1 MHLPRTCDPY
11 TNAGLTTVVSCP
23 LIFTFIFLSH
33 NTPDTLFQFFHPLC
47 TLWVTS
53 ESSSPSSVINVD
65 PRYANVF
72 TLFTVSPNK
81 WISASLCLLHPKYSV
96 FFQLHG
102 LQSSLL
108 HCSSPF
114 NKLPFYMLSSSTA
127 QHYCIPSANSIL
139 IPRGLL
145 FVAPS
150 HHTQYHVKQVGAQC
164 GSFT

>member
-1 MHLPRTCDPY
+1 MH
-11 TNAGLTTVVSCP
+11 
-23 LIFTFIFLSH
+23 
-33 NTPDTLFQFFHPLC
+33 
-47 TLWVTS
+47 
-53 ESSSPSSVINVD
+53 
-65 PRYANVF
+65 
-72 TLFTVSPNK
+72 
-81 WISASLCLLHPKYSV
+81 WISASLCLLHPNYSV

-127 QHYCIPSANSIL
+127 QHYYIPSANSII

-145 FVAPS
+145 IDDPS

-164 GSFT
+164 GSFTYTHSNCDLASNAYIGLDLCSCISSYVSFTRHTYFSDTPCSLKHPHWLHLLHHPCPA